1 MLSARANLHDILYV
15 KLFFS
20 LSIPNAQCPYHCSII
35 LMTASFLTRF
45 EMADTADDEQSK
57 SDVINTKTTDV
68 FTYNPADIESCSGSK
83 AQ

>member
-1 MLSARANLHDILYV
+1 
-15 KLFFS
+15 
-20 LSIPNAQCPYHCSII
+20 
-35 LMTASFLTRF
+35 MTASFLTRF

-57 SDVINTKTTDV
+57 FDVINTKTTDV